1 MTPATL
7 DALLARWADRHQLT
21 EAHIETIR
29 AAALGES
36 SPPTSEPDADWL
48 WDLLRP
54 VTALLDGPH
63 RLHDTLTRPYTR
75 FA

>member
-7 DALLARWADRHQLT
+7 DDLLARWAERRQLS
-21 EAHIETIR
+21 EAQIESIR
-29 AAALGES
+29 ATALGETS
-36 SPPTSEPDADWL
+36 GTTSEPDGDWL

-63 RLHDTLTRPYTR
+63 RLHDTLTRPYSK